1 MVCDHRRVVTYI
13 CVNQFCMKNVLSDGG
28 IKASV
33 TGIERGKGKRGGRDG
48 FAHLAHLALSPSQV
62 TQAGAITQRRITPSE
77 IGVILLVMPSLII
90 YCNHIKLLFLLRYFH
105 TIPLY

>member
-1 MVCDHRRVVTYI
+1 
-13 CVNQFCMKNVLSDGG
+13 MKNVLPDGG

-48 FAHLAHLALSPSQV
+48 FAHLALSPSQV